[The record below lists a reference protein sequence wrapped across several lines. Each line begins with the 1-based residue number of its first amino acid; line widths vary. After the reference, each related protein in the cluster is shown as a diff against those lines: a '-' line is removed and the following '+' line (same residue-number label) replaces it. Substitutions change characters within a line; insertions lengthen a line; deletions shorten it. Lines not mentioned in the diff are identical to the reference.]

1 MFFGVCGLLF
11 IEGNYQADTRKAI
24 CYVMRHKGGA
34 WRGEMTIQLGST
46 SYFVCSESWM
56 QECHH
61 CLFNASV
68 KEFIL
73 AHLKKESQQ
82 QTPKKILYKSSIS

>member
-1 MFFGVCGLLF
+1 MVLFSAVGLLLCFMFFGVCGLLF
-11 IEGNYQADTRKAI
+11 MKVIIKQILGKP
-24 CYVMRHKGGA
+24 YVMRHKGGA

-56 QECHH
+56 QECHY

-73 AHLKKESQQ
+73 AHLKKES
-82 QTPKKILYKSSIS
+82 

>member
-1 MFFGVCGLLF
+1 MSVVCFSLKVIIKQILG
-11 IEGNYQADTRKAI
+11 KP
-24 CYVMRHKGGA
+24 YVMRHKGGA